1 MKRKIYIISN
11 TLPFIDD
18 LFGINDNG
26 LFKKYFKE
34 IQPEELDLNKKIV
47 SSTNTS
53 FFGIDLDIK

>member
-1 MKRKIYIISN
+1 MKRKIYIIPN

-18 LFGINDNG
+18 LFGINGNG

-47 SSTNTS
+47 SSTNT
-53 FFGIDLDIK
+53 